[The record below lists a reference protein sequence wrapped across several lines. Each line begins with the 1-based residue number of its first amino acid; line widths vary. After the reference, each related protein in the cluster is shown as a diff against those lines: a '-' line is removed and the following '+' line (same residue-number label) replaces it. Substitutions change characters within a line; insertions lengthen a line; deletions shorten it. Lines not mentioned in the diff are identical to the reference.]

1 MSKDKTMKTLG
12 ARRRS
17 SARAKSPEWADGLRR
32 LYDSVVEEPLP
43 DSFAQLLDKLDGDEH
58 G

>member
-1 MSKDKTMKTLG
+1 MSTEEGMNNIG
-12 ARRRS
+12 PNRS
-17 SARAKSPEWADGLRR
+17 SRDRQKSPDWASGLRR

-43 DSFAQLLDKLDGDEH
+43 DSFAELLDKLDDGN

>member
-1 MSKDKTMKTLG
+1 MG
-12 ARRRS
+12 RRF
-17 SARAKSPEWADGLRR
+17 APPLR
-32 LYDSVVEEPLP
+32 SVVEEPLP